1 MRNFSIVIITKNEE
15 KNLERC
21 LKSVEGL
28 TDDIVVFDSG
38 STDNTEAV
46 AELYHANFFT
56 HDFKNFSDQK
66 NRANKAAKYDWILSL
81 DADEAFS
88 ESLKSSFLEAVA
100 EKSETVFSIN
110 RLTNYC
116 GHWVKHCGWYP
127 DWKLRFFNRQNMQ
140 WEGSIHE
147 ELLSDRRVDVKKL
160 NGHLLHYS
168 YNTVADHHKQA
179 RRFTELKALRMR
191 AEGVKDNAFLS
202 FFSGIWKF
210 FQIYLLKKGFM
221 DGKTGGKIAV
231 ISAKYALKR
240 YRLGRN

>member
-1 MRNFSIVIITKNEE
+1 MSGFSIVIITKNEE

-46 AELYHANFFT
+46 AKSYQANFFT
-56 HDFKNFSDQK
+56 HEFKDFSDQK

-88 ESLKSSFLEAVA
+88 EELKSSFLNALSKNTEAVF
-100 EKSETVFSIN
+100 VMN
-110 RLTNYC
+110 RLTYYC

-127 DWKLRFFNRQNMQ
+127 DWKIRFFNRKSMYWQ
-140 WEGSIHE
+140 GSIHE
-147 ELLSDRRVDVKKL
+147 KL
-160 NGHLLHYS
+160 VSVNAFEEIRLRGHLLHYS
-168 YNTVADHHKQA
+168 YHTIADHHKQA
-179 RRFTELKALRMR
+179 RRFTELKARKMR
-191 AEGVKDNAFLS
+191 AEGVKDNVFLS

-210 FQIYLLKKGFM
+210 FQIYLLKKGVL
-221 DGKTGGKIAV
+221 DGKAGWQIAR
-231 ISAKYALKR
+231 ISAKYALIR